1 MQNYATPPLT
11 TIPFYNEKSVCRI
24 IRNGYEKHLGTIK
37 YMTNGKIL
45 VKKGNEIY
53 DMLGKKVK

>member
-1 MQNYATPPLT
+1 MSPLSA
-11 TIPFYNEKSVCRI
+11 IPFYNEKSVCRI

-37 YMTNGKIL
+37 YMTNGKTL
-45 VKKGNEIY
+45 VKKVDEIY